1 MEQEIIKE
9 IRRVYKEYGR
19 IALSLFALFNFFLLE
34 VKEKSQCQKNQR
46 LTKISA
52 KKSTSV
58 PTDDLISRLYN
69 VLFSFSKIQ

>member
-1 MEQEIIKE
+1 MKKDMKQEIIKE
-9 IRRVYKEYGR
+9 IRRVYKEQGR

-52 KKSTSV
+52 KKEKYGKFVLS
-58 PTDDLISRLYN
+58 ISLPN
-69 VLFSFSKIQ
+69 LT